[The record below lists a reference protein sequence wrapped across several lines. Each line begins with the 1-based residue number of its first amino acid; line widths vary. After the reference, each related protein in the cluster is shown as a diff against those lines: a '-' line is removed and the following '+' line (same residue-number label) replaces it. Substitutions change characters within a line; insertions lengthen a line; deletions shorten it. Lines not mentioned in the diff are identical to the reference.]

1 MTSVGAT
8 TADMKEVLK
17 SSYRKLKMRKVIMDT
32 KQIKEDKHKLELDI
46 KNLLDAF
53 HNTHKEVKINNVNIE
68 FTDIYSDNASMPS
81 VIFSKVAL
89 KIFI

>member
-1 MTSVGAT
+1 
-8 TADMKEVLK
+8 
-17 SSYRKLKMRKVIMDT
+17 MDT